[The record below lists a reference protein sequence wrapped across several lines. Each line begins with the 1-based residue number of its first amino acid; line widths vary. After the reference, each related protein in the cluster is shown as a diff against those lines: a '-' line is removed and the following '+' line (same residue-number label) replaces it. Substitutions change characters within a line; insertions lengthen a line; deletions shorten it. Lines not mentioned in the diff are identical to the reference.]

1 MQLFYQDL
9 KNPVQL
15 STKQKET
22 TVLVNR
28 LEIGQTPITLKF
40 KDEDMVTFEKERF
53 ESRIVIVDSKFNTIA
68 VLNLFSILG
77 WRN

>member
-1 MQLFYQDL
+1 LVILPVQLFYQDL

-40 KDEDMVTFEKERF
+40 KDEDMVTFQRKGLKVG
-53 ESRIVIVDSKFNTIA
+53 SLLWTVSSTQ
-68 VLNLFSILG
+68 
-77 WRN
+77 